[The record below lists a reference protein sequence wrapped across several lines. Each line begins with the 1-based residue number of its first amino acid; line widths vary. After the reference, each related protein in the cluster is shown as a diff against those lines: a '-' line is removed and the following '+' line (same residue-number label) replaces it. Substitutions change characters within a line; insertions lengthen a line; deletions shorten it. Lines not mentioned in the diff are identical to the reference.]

1 MKKGFTLIELLVVI
15 AIIAILAAML
25 LPALSKAREK
35 ARQAVCMGNLKQI
48 GLAIFMYANDHDGIL
63 VPFNAGS
70 TTNVHPTN
78 YWYKILADEYGINL
92 VVPVTGIIGLT
103 FLRCPS
109 FKMYRK
115 YFTAQEM
122 ASYGANYRD
131 GARFS
136 YAGTK
141 LMKLDRLP
149 KTCYLVVDCYGTY
162 TISPLQ
168 YTRDIDVDGDG
179 LNDSWSVVYPSWP
192 YFGICL
198 RHNGFANFL
207 IVDGSVKPYTG
218 KDWATNR
225 DNIW

>member
-35 ARQAVCMGNLKQI
+35 ARQGVCMGNLKQI
-48 GLAIFMYANDHDGIL
+48 GLAIFMYANDHDGYL

-70 TTNVHPTN
+70 PTNVHPTN

-92 VVPVTGIIGLT
+92 VVPGTGVIGMT
-103 FLRCPS
+103 FLKCPT
-109 FKMYRK
+109 FKMFKK
-115 YFTAQEM
+115 YFTAQELV
-122 ASYGANYRD
+122 SYGANYLN
-131 GARFS
+131 GTRFS

-141 LMKLDRLP
+141 LIKIDRLP
-149 KTCYLVVDCYGTY
+149 KTCYLVVDSYNTY
-162 TISPLQ
+162 TLSPLQ
-168 YTRDIDVDGDG
+168 YNKDIDIDGDG

-207 IVDGSVKPYTG
+207 LVDGSVKAYSG
-218 KDWATNR
+218 KDWETNR